1 MTFATW
7 VTMPRFNV
15 FPVFQMEQ
23 CPQLMITY
31 QNDVSTLSS
40 ITTIRTSLRTNLRT
54 MIVPTTGTTVSTLTV
69 NFDVINKITF
79 GHEPQRSVKRSGV
92 CIFAAKCLEPQRVKT
107 GLSLFPSKAHIHYQ
121 PFGTVLIIAP
131 WNYPFQ
137 LCIAPLVAS
146 IAAGNRA
153 LLKPSELTPETSAVL
168 SRLIQHIFDESEVA
182 IVEGDGKTIVPKA
195 IKEYRPNLIFFTG
208 STAVGR
214 EISKMAAEH
223 LIPCILELGGKS
235 PCIVDKTA
243 DLDIAVKRIAF
254 GKGINA
260 GQTCVAPDYFLVHEE
275 IETEFTEKLKT
286 SFQAF
291 YHNAIDNEEYT
302 KIVNEHHFQRIQHL
316 VKDTQVV
323 FGGKSDEKK
332 KRIEPTLVKCDVDSP
347 IMNEEIFG
355 PISPIFTYKT
365 IEDIQE
371 YINKNPNPLSLY
383 LFANNRELENKI
395 TTEVSFGGGCIN
407 NTIMHLVDPNLP
419 FGGIGNSGFGA
430 YHGKAGFD
438 GFSHKKSVIKTGNWF
453 DLRQKYP
460 PYDKR
465 SLKIIK
471 LFLK

>member
-1 MTFATW
+1 MMMDFLNLGKKQRAQR
-7 VTMPRFNV
+7 PF
-15 FPVFQMEQ
+15 FIPVSERK
-23 CPQLMITY
+23 QLLKKLKTGIQQFEHDILKALHQDLGKSEFEAYSSEIGFIY
-31 QNDVSTLSS
+31 QNISHTLKHLDNWS
-40 ITTIRTSLRTNLRT
+40 
-54 MIVPTTGTTVSTLTV
+54 
-69 NFDVINKITF
+69 
-79 GHEPQRSVKRSGV
+79 
-92 CIFAAKCLEPQRVKT
+92 EPQRVKT

-235 PCIVDKTA
+235 PCIVDETA
-243 DLDIAVKRIAF
+243 DLDTAVKRIAF

-291 YHNAIDNEEYT
+291 YQNALDNEEYT

-316 VKDTQVV
+316 LKDTQVV
-323 FGGKSDEKK
+323 FGGKSDEHK

-365 IEDIQE
+365 IEDIHE

-383 LFANNRELENKI
+383 LFANNRK
-395 TTEVSFGGGCIN
+395 
-407 NTIMHLVDPNLP
+407 
-419 FGGIGNSGFGA
+419 
-430 YHGKAGFD
+430 
-438 GFSHKKSVIKTGNWF
+438 
-453 DLRQKYP
+453 
-460 PYDKR
+460 
-465 SLKIIK
+465 
-471 LFLK
+471 

>member
-1 MTFATW
+1 MIMDFLNLGKKQHAQH
-7 VTMPRFNV
+7 PF
-15 FPVFQMEQ
+15 FIPVSERK
-23 CPQLMITY
+23 QLLKKLKTGIQLFEYDILKALRQDLGKSEFEAYSSEIGFIY
-31 QNDVSTLSS
+31 QNISNTLKY
-40 ITTIRTSLRTNLRT
+40 L
-54 MIVPTTGTTVSTLTV
+54 
-69 NFDVINKITF
+69 
-79 GHEPQRSVKRSGV
+79 GHWS
-92 CIFAAKCLEPQRVKT
+92 EPQRVKT
-107 GLSLFPSKAHIHYQ
+107 RLSLFPSKAHIHNQ
-121 PFGTVLIIAP
+121 PFGKVLIIAP

-137 LCIAPLVAS
+137 LSIDPLVACL
-146 IAAGNRA
+146 AAGNRA
-153 LLKPSELTPETSAVL
+153 LLKPSELTPATSAVL
-168 SRLIQHIFDESEVA
+168 SRLIQHVFDESVVA
-182 IVEGDGKTIVPKA
+182 LVEGDGKIIVPKA
-195 IKEYRPNLIFFTG
+195 IAEYRPNLIFFTG
-208 STAVGR
+208 STVVGR
-214 EISKMAAEH
+214 EISKMAAEY

-291 YHNAIDNEEYT
+291 YQNAIDNEEYT

-316 VKDTQVV
+316 LQDTQVV

-332 KRIEPTLVKCDVDSP
+332 NRIEPTLVKCHVDSP

-365 IEDIQE
+365 VEDIQE
-371 YINKNPNPLSLY
+371 YINRNPNPLSLY
-383 LFANNRELENKI
+383 LFANNRKLENKI

-438 GFSHKKSVIKTGNWF
+438 AFSHKKSVIKTGNWF
-453 DLRQKYP
+453 DLKQKYP

-465 SLKIIK
+465 SLRIIK

>member
-1 MTFATW
+1 M
-7 VTMPRFNV
+7 
-15 FPVFQMEQ
+15 
-23 CPQLMITY
+23 
-31 QNDVSTLSS
+31 
-40 ITTIRTSLRTNLRT
+40 
-54 MIVPTTGTTVSTLTV
+54 
-69 NFDVINKITF
+69 
-79 GHEPQRSVKRSGV
+79 
-92 CIFAAKCLEPQRVKT
+92 
-107 GLSLFPSKAHIHYQ
+107 
-121 PFGTVLIIAP
+121 
-131 WNYPFQ
+131 
-137 LCIAPLVAS
+137 
-146 IAAGNRA
+146 
-153 LLKPSELTPETSAVL
+153 
-168 SRLIQHIFDESEVA
+168 A
-182 IVEGDGKTIVPKA
+182 IVEGNGKTIVPKA

-208 STAVGR
+208 STIVGR

-243 DLDIAVKRIAF
+243 DLDVAVKRIAF

-316 VKDTQVV
+316 LKDTQVV

>member
-1 MTFATW
+1 MMMDFLNLGKKQRAQR
-7 VTMPRFNV
+7 PF
-15 FPVFQMEQ
+15 FIPVSERK
-23 CPQLMITY
+23 QLLKKLKTGILQFENDILKALHQDLGKSEFEAYSSEIGFIY
-31 QNDVSTLSS
+31 QNISHTLKHLDNWS
-40 ITTIRTSLRTNLRT
+40 
-54 MIVPTTGTTVSTLTV
+54 
-69 NFDVINKITF
+69 
-79 GHEPQRSVKRSGV
+79 
-92 CIFAAKCLEPQRVKT
+92 EPQRVKT

-291 YHNAIDNEEYT
+291 YQNAIDNEEYT

-316 VKDTQVV
+316 LKDTRVV
-323 FGGKSDEKK
+323 FGGKSDEHK

-383 LFANNRELENKI
+383 LFANNRKLENKI

-438 GFSHKKSVIKTGNWF
+438 AFSHKKSVIKTGNWF

-465 SLKIIK
+465 SLRIIK

>member
-1 MTFATW
+1 MMMDFLNLGKKQRA
-7 VTMPRFNV
+7 
-15 FPVFQMEQ
+15 Q
-23 CPQLMITY
+23 CPFFIPVSERKQLLKKLKTGIQQFEHDILKALHQDLGKSEFEAYSSEIGFIY
-31 QNDVSTLSS
+31 QVISHTLKHLDNWS
-40 ITTIRTSLRTNLRT
+40 
-54 MIVPTTGTTVSTLTV
+54 
-69 NFDVINKITF
+69 
-79 GHEPQRSVKRSGV
+79 
-92 CIFAAKCLEPQRVKT
+92 EPQRVKT

-168 SRLIQHIFDESEVA
+168 SRLIQHVFDESQVA
-182 IVEGDGKTIVPKA
+182 IVEGNGKTIVPKA
-195 IKEYRPNLIFFTG
+195 IIEYRPNLIFFTG
-208 STAVGR
+208 STIVGR

-316 VKDTQVV
+316 LKDTQVV
-323 FGGKSDEKK
+323 FGGKSDEHK

-365 IEDIQE
+365 IKDIQE
-371 YINKNPNPLSLY
+371 YINRNPNPLSLY

-438 GFSHKKSVIKTGNWF
+438 AFSHKKSVIKTGNWF

-465 SLKIIK
+465 SLRIIK